1 MESIYNFSNEEK
13 EKIAYLKKLFTQD
26 FIKWDKKQF
35 KITKNKK
42 SVLLYTPKSISEDTI
57 NAYLLK
63 NEYVIYKK
71 VYKHI
76 YLPLLSYKI
85 PADKILYL
93 GKYYSFILKPEINNT
108 YKIDNENRIIYAGK
122 NLLNKINMLK
132 FYKEQAAFII
142 PARVYMYAKKLNI
155 EINKVDIKLKRWG
168 MWGCCYSTYKKIFLN
183 EMFILSPV
191 ETIDSVINH
200 ELAHILHP
208 NHSKDFYKFLEEIY
222 PDYYKDHLWLCT
234 SMPLE
239 YPPEKEE

>member
-57 NAYLLK
+57 NSYLLK

-71 VYKHI
+71 AYKHI
-76 YLPLLSYKI
+76 YLSLLSYKI

-93 GKYYSFILKPEINNT
+93 GKLYNFILKPEINNT
-108 YKIDNENRIIYAGK
+108 YKIDNENKIIYAGK
-122 NLLNKINMLK
+122 NLLNKINLLK
-132 FYKEQAAFII
+132 FYKEQAEFII
-142 PARVYMYAKKLNI
+142 PARVYMYAKKLNM

-168 MWGCCYSTYKKIFLN
+168 MWGCCYHTYKKIFLN
-183 EMFILSPV
+183 ERFILSPV
-191 ETIDSVINH
+191 ETIDSVIHH

-234 SMPLE
+234 SMPLD
-239 YPPEKEE
+239 YPPKKED

>member
-1 MESIYNFSNEEK
+1 
-13 EKIAYLKKLFTQD
+13 
-26 FIKWDKKQF
+26 
-35 KITKNKK
+35 
-42 SVLLYTPKSISEDTI
+42 
-57 NAYLLK
+57 
-63 NEYVIYKK
+63 
-71 VYKHI
+71 
-76 YLPLLSYKI
+76 
-85 PADKILYL
+85 
-93 GKYYSFILKPEINNT
+93 
-108 YKIDNENRIIYAGK
+108 
-122 NLLNKINMLK
+122 MLK

-155 EINKVDIKLKRWG
+155 EVNKVDIKLKRWG

-183 EMFILSPV
+183 ERFILSPV